1 MPRGRT
7 SPADSATPSPNL
19 LDTLIAGPLLAA
31 NFLPSVWLPAPS
43 ACGRADRG
51 RPAPGGG
58 TAGSWRGRVLP
69 SSRLERE
76 RSSRL
81 EDRASGGMLFRTEPA
96 ATIPP
101 ASHRHRPDQSTRPT
115 HRYNSAARSQSRTP
129 ISRLDPT
136 HSQLA
141 GRPPSPVV
149 DVQTDVHLVLAR
161 TVGQSVATWLGVLHS
176 LAHSSPTMMLCKP
189 SSRYTVPPE
198 IRPDDHQID
207 HASLAE
213 RAPVGTLPEAMDRR
227 IPMSGPPPAW
237 DGSARPADVVVGR
250 GRR

>member
-1 MPRGRT
+1 
-7 SPADSATPSPNL
+7 
-19 LDTLIAGPLLAA
+19 
-31 NFLPSVWLPAPS
+31 
-43 ACGRADRG
+43 
-51 RPAPGGG
+51 
-58 TAGSWRGRVLP
+58 
-69 SSRLERE
+69 
-76 RSSRL
+76 
-81 EDRASGGMLFRTEPA
+81 MLFRTEPA
-96 ATIPP
+96 RDYPSRIAPAPAQTSPP
-101 ASHRHRPDQSTRPT
+101 RPT

-149 DVQTDVHLVLAR
+149 DVQTDVHLVLPR

>member
-81 EDRASGGMLFRTEPA
+81 EDRGEGGGMLFRTEPA
-96 ATIPP
+96 RDYPSRIAPAPAQTSPPGRHTATTPP
-101 ASHRHRPDQSTRPT
+101 PGANPARRSADLTRPT
-115 HRYNSAARSQSRTP
+115 
-129 ISRLDPT
+129 
-136 HSQLA
+136 
-141 GRPPSPVV
+141 
-149 DVQTDVHLVLAR
+149 
-161 TVGQSVATWLGVLHS
+161 
-176 LAHSSPTMMLCKP
+176 
-189 SSRYTVPPE
+189 
-198 IRPDDHQID
+198 
-207 HASLAE
+207 AS
-213 RAPVGTLPEAMDRR
+213 
-227 IPMSGPPPAW
+227 
-237 DGSARPADVVVGR
+237 
-250 GRR
+250 

>member
-1 MPRGRT
+1 MLFAGTPMIRCGSVGGLAFRSAAEGDEAGLWDQLEARHGWGASRRPGADAAAFTVFLTLLRGLPR
-7 SPADSATPSPNL
+7 PP
-19 LDTLIAGPLLAA
+19 
-31 NFLPSVWLPAPS
+31 W
-43 ACGRADRG
+43 G
-51 RPAPGGG
+51 RPEAD
-58 TAGSWRGRVLP
+58 A
-69 SSRLERE
+69 
-76 RSSRL
+76 
-81 EDRASGGMLFRTEPA
+81 
-96 ATIPP
+96 
-101 ASHRHRPDQSTRPT
+101 
-115 HRYNSAARSQSRTP
+115 
-129 ISRLDPT
+129 
-136 HSQLA
+136 
-141 GRPPSPVV
+141 
-149 DVQTDVHLVLAR
+149 